1 MRKIGRLPY
10 MKKVIFIGNGINRIS
25 NNLSWNNLLI
35 ELQQEDLQGLKVN
48 PEPLPNSLPSTLKYE
63 FILLSSYIR
72 RKFNIN
78 DEKENDRQLKLKESI
93 AQKMSFFIGNEI
105 YDRLVDIPSVQFI
118 TTNYDHVLDKTLIDK
133 GFKFVERN
141 SSETLYNIRRFRSY
155 EKEDSLT
162 KIFPIHGD
170 IDAPKSITIDY
181 NHYCGTV
188 AKIDSYLKGS
198 YEWEKGV
205 KIVPIDKRIKNN
217 DNYIYSWIDHF
228 FFSDIHIIGF
238 SLEWVEIEL
247 WWLLDKRR
255 RYQRTGLAI
264 DNRIIF
270 YFTQSYDKIDADK
283 GSEDY
288 AKYMMLEKLGV
299 QCRFLDFEPNNT
311 RDYLQAYHVF
321 LDSIQERFGQET

>member
-1 MRKIGRLPY
+1 MENVL
-10 MKKVIFIGNGINRIS
+10 FIGNGINRIS
-25 NNLSWNNLLI
+25 NNLSWNDLLI
-35 ELQQEDLQGLKVN
+35 ELQQEDLQGLNVK

-93 AQKMSFFIGNEI
+93 AQKMGNFIGNEI
-105 YDRLVDIPSVQFI
+105 YNRLVDIPSVQFI
-118 TTNYDHVLDKTLIDK
+118 TTNYDHVLDKTLMDK
-133 GFKFVERN
+133 GFKPTDRN

-155 EKEDSLT
+155 EKENSLT

-198 YEWEKGV
+198 YEWEKEM
-205 KIVPIDKRIKNN
+205 KTDSIEKRIQNN
-217 DNYIYSWIDHF
+217 DQQIYSWIDHF
-228 FFSDIHIIGF
+228 FFSDIHIMGF

-255 RYQRTGLAI
+255 RYQRTGLNI

-270 YFTQSYDKIDADK
+270 YFTRSLNQINANNN
-283 GSEDY
+283 SEDY

-299 QCRFLDFEPNNT
+299 QCRFVEIDIIEE
-311 RDYLQAYHVF
+311 RDYLFAYHQF
-321 LDSIQERFGQET
+321 LDSIQKKL